1 MSKLYILLDKSGS
14 MEPHTTETIN
24 GLSEFMKEQTD
35 DTLFTLNLFNDKIT
49 TIYSNVTKENARPLN
64 KLNYRPQGGTA
75 LMDAIGAIIKQ
86 ATDDEPKSWADQ
98 DDSVITIVIMTD
110 GAENSSKEYTQER
123 INELIEFKRLN
134 GWKFV
139 FLGANQ
145 DSFNVAGNIGIDR
158 DATLNFDAN
167 EVNTALSSAGSAVS
181 RMTSGQSES
190 IQFTQFERE
199 ASQPSAY

>member
-14 MEPHTTETIN
+14 MEPHVTETIN
-24 GLSEFMKEQTD
+24 GLSAFMKEQSD

-145 DSFNVAGNIGIDR
+145 DSFSVAGNIGIDR

-167 EVNTALSSAGSAVS
+167 EVNAALSSVGSAIS
-181 RMTSGQSES
+181 RMTSGQSEN
-190 IQFTQFERE
+190 IQFTQLERE

>member
-14 MEPHTTETIN
+14 MEPHVTETIN
-24 GLSEFMKEQTD
+24 GLSAFMKEQSD

-49 TIYSNVTKENARPLN
+49 TIYSNVTKENARPLSR
-64 KLNYRPQGGTA
+64 LNYRPHGGTA

-98 DDSVITIVIMTD
+98 DDSIITIVIMTD

-145 DSFNVAGNIGIDR
+145 DSFSVAGNIGIDR

-167 EVNTALSSAGSAVS
+167 EVNAALSSVGSAIS
-181 RMTSGQSES
+181 RMTSGQSEN

>member
-1 MSKLYILLDKSGS
+1 MLDKSGS
-14 MEPHTTETIN
+14 MEPHTTDTIS
-24 GLSEFMKEQTD
+24 GLSAFMKEQTD
-35 DTLFTLNLFNDKIT
+35 DTIFTLNLFNDKIT
-49 TIYSNVTKENARPLN
+49 TIYSNVNKENVHPLN

-75 LMDAIGAIIKQ
+75 LMDAIGAVIKQ
-86 ATDDEPKSWADQ
+86 ATDDEPTSWADQ
-98 DDSVITIVIMTD
+98 DDSIVTIVIMTD

-123 INELIEFKRLN
+123 INELIEFKKLS

-145 DSFNVAGNIGIDR
+145 DSFSVAGNIGIDR

-167 EVNTALSSAGSAVS
+167 EVNAALSSAGSAVS
-181 RMTSGQSES
+181 RMASGQSES
-190 IQFTQFERE
+190 IHFSQSERE